1 MYCVKCGVELKD
13 SEKCCPL
20 CLTPVFHPDI
30 ERPQGEKPYPEYNS
44 IDKKYNRRTL
54 MLILTVVFGLVALIT
69 LLIDLR
75 ISGRVSWSGYVIGGV
90 AVGYTA
96 FILPYWFRRANPVVF
111 IPIVFAAIT
120 LFLLYISLSTK
131 GGWFLSFAF
140 PVTAI
145 AGAILTA
152 VVALTKYLK
161 KGYLFIY
168 GGTIIAIGGFIV
180 LIEMFT
186 WLTFNVRFIFWS
198 LYPLICCVAIGVLLI
213 VIGCCKPMRE
223 SLRKKFFI

>member
-1 MYCVKCGVELKD
+1 MYCVKCGVELRD

-20 CLTPVFHPDI
+20 CQTPVFHPDI
-30 ERPQGEKPYPEYNS
+30 ERPQGEKPYPEYNYV
-44 IDKKYNRRTL
+44 DKSYNRRAL
-54 MLILTVVFGLVALIT
+54 MVVLSVVCGLISVIT

-75 ISGRVSWSGYVIGGV
+75 ISGSMGWSGYVMGGII
-90 AVGYTA
+90 VGYTA
-96 FILPYWFRRANPVVF
+96 FILPWWFKRPNPVIIIPLVF
-111 IPIVFAAIT
+111 GAT
-120 LFLLYISLSTK
+120 MLLLLYISLSTK

-140 PVTAI
+140 PVTGV
-145 AGAILTA
+145 AGLMLTA

-168 GGTIIAIGGFIV
+168 GGTIIAIGGFTV

-186 WLTFNVRFIFWS
+186 WVTFHVRFLFWS
-198 LYPLICCVAIGVLLI
+198 LYPLICCVTIGIMLI